1 MDIRTLELFR
11 HLAGTLHFARTSRA
25 CHITPSAL
33 TRAVQRLE
41 GQIGEPL
48 FLRDNR
54 SVELTSAGLALKRY
68 AEDVLQRWDRL
79 QGELSENLA
88 LGGEL
93 SLFCSVTAAYS
104 ILPGLISRYRRIHPG
119 VHIRLETGDPARS
132 LTHLANRDADV
143 VIAARPES
151 LPREVAF
158 LEMAKSP
165 LVFISARQYP
175 EVAVFH
181 GDGRPDWEK
190 TPLILADSGLSRENM
205 DFWFEK
211 NQVAP
216 KVHSR
221 VAGHEAIIALVNLG
235 FGIGLVPKLVLEQS
249 TLAGNMTVLDNMP
262 VLPPY
267 RIGLCTRK
275 TRLDN
280 PRVRALWEMASE
292 R

>member
-33 TRAVQRLE
+33 TRTVQRLE
-41 GQIGEPL
+41 GQMGEPL

-68 AEDVLQRWDRL
+68 ADDVLQRWDRL
-79 QGELSENLA
+79 QAELSEDQA

-104 ILPGLISRYRRIHPG
+104 ILPGLISQYRRIHPG

-132 LTHLANRDADV
+132 LAHLANRDADV
-143 VIAARPES
+143 VIAARPDA

-158 LEMAKSP
+158 LEMAKTP

-175 EVAVFH
+175 NVAVFR
-181 GDGRPDWEK
+181 DGRLDWEQ
-190 TPLILADSGLSRENM
+190 TPMILADSGLSREQM
-205 DFWFEK
+205 DLWFAR
-211 NQVAP
+211 NQVVP

-235 FGIGLVPKLVLEQS
+235 FGIGLVPELVLSQS
-249 TLAGNMTVLDNMP
+249 TLAGRMVIMKNMP

-275 TRLDN
+275 TRLGN
-280 PRVRALWEMASE
+280 PRVQALWEMASG